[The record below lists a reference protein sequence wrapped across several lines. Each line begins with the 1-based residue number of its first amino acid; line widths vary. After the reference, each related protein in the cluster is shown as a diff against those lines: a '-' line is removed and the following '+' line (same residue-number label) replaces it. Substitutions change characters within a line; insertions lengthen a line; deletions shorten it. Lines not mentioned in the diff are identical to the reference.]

1 VALQLP
7 FEFVERSF
15 ERGRLVFGYFPGSSR
30 GSGQFQ
36 PQLHASSVAGA
47 QRVPFDT
54 RPQTDRF
61 RRKRVQM
68 PLQMVRGQF
77 ANLLRDAGMGRI
89 IETAEADELFQDR
102 HDRGVRM
109 VLFDLDAPLGCRFSG
124 RFGDAQ
130 RQHAVFKS
138 GLCPI
143 EIDAR
148 GQRDRALKVSKRP
161 LDPIASLFFA
171 RRFEALVAADDQ
183 HVFNHF
189 EFEFDVVA
197 GHARQFGDDTQCVA
211 FVGDVDPRL
220 KLARAEVAEPASER
234 STAAERIA
242 DQFGEQMNRIRQRP
256 AGRRKRY
263 RRSSGCNR
271 NPVTRLRAAS
281 LLPDLPG
288 ALPTGARRTG
298 MARFV
303 FLRGVRALKPERI
316 PFLEIQ
322 RHVILLT

>member
-15 ERGRLVFGYFPGSSR
+15 ERGRLVFGYFPGGSR

-36 PQLHASSVAGA
+36 PQLHTISVAGA
-47 QRVPFDT
+47 QRVPFDA
-54 RPQTDRF
+54 RPQTDQF

-68 PLQMVRGQF
+68 PIQKVRGQF

-89 IETAEADELFQDR
+89 IKTAEADELFQDR

-124 RFGDAQ
+124 RFRDAQ
-130 RQHAVFKS
+130 CQHAVFKS

-143 EIDAR
+143 EIAAR

-189 EFEFDVVA
+189 EFDVVA
-197 GHARQFGDDTQCVA
+197 GHARQFGDDTQCVP

-242 DQFGEQMNRIRQRP
+242 DQFGKQMNRIRQRP
-256 AGRRKRY
+256 AGRPKRY
-263 RRSSGCNR
+263 RRSSGCHR

-281 LLPDLPG
+281 LLPVLPG

-298 MARFV
+298 VARFV
-303 FLRGVRALKPERI
+303 FLRGVRALKLERI